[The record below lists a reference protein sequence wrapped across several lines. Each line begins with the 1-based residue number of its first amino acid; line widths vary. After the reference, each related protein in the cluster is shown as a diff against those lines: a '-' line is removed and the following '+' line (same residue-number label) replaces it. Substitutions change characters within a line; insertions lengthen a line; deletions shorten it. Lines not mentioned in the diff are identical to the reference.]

1 VKSYI
6 KSDKVS
12 DKLCALCNGTGAD
25 KCSQDANKNRY
36 AGYRGAFMC
45 MAEGKGD
52 VAFAVHRTVSDVVAN
67 GQLGGVTDYQY
78 LCKDGKRRGRYCVKY

>member
-1 VKSYI
+1 MKSYI
-6 KSDKVS
+6 PSGKVS
-12 DKLCALCNGTGAD
+12 DKLCALYNGTGAD
-25 KCSQDANKNRY
+25 KCSEGANKNRY

-52 VAFAVHRTVSDVVAN
+52 VAFAVHTTVLDVVAN
-67 GQLGGVTDYQY
+67 GQHGRVTDYQY

>member
-1 VKSYI
+1 MKSYI
-6 KSDKVS
+6 PSGKVS

-25 KCSQDANKNRY
+25 KCSEDANKNRY

-52 VAFAVHRTVSDVVAN
+52 VAFAVHTTVFDVVAN
-67 GQLGGVTDYQY
+67 GQHGEVTDYQY